1 MRKFLRS
8 LVLLGAAAGAVYAL
22 RNYLQDSTGAKRGD
36 VQIVLDTGATVEPDA
51 AEAQEFVDVARNIL
65 EISGRQT
72 GQVSAG

>member
-1 MRKFLRS
+1 MRKLLGR

-22 RNYLQDSTGAKRGD
+22 RNYLQDFAGARQGD
-36 VQIVLDTGATVEPDA
+36 VQIVLDSGAAVEPNS

-72 GQVSAG
+72 GRSSAG